1 MVTLF
6 EGDSHRIDTHLKQP
20 RLLRRL
26 VPFRELRVRLLTA
39 DLRPERVWFRS
50 LVHDFDFRRRQA
62 DGGRHDGTRDD
73 LGARSL
79 IPRATASVPSKH
91 PGLTVQTRN
100 LPAVQ
105 REYEAI
111 ARVERGCIGGD
122 CTQNENTRVSLIAR
136 TEIQIEMR
144 RCKNITHLAPLAC

>member
-79 IPRATASVPSKH
+79 IPGATASVPSKH
-91 PGLTVQTRN
+91 PGLTVQTQN

-105 REYEAI
+105 REHEAI

-122 CTQNENTRVSLIAR
+122 CTQNTRVISLIAR

-144 RCKNITHLAPLAC
+144 KCKCK